1 MPIPPQVR
9 ETCLEI
15 MDNVMRRPCA
25 ALFLEP
31 VDPDRDGAPNY
42 YSVVKKP
49 VDLGTIRK
57 KLQNDEY
64 QSVAAW
70 NREMSLVWGNAEKF
84 NGKESYLSMIALEIK
99 KNFEKEFRKIKTLT
113 LQKWSQTVSD
123 LKDSLDN
130 LLDTPPEPV
139 TKFATISEK
148 PDPNQLKAFT
158 DEEMDSFI
166 KASMLLTSK
175 QDEKK
180 MLHIIRLYDP
190 RFNGPDQDKQI
201 DVGQLSIP
209 ALHTLRDY
217 VNQRLADLNIP
228 IPK

>member
-1 MPIPPQVR
+1 MKIAQLYGIMMMLISNGFVTRADITRRFGIGERTVRRYIEDLRAADVPVRAETGSHGGYYIP
-9 ETCLEI
+9 EDYKI
-15 MDNVMRRPCA
+15 
-25 ALFLEP
+25 
-31 VDPDRDGAPNY
+31 
-42 YSVVKKP
+42 
-49 VDLGTIRK
+49 
-57 KLQNDEY
+57 
-64 QSVAAW
+64 SVA
-70 NREMSLVWGNAEKF
+70 M
-84 NGKESYLSMIALEIK
+84 
-99 KNFEKEFRKIKTLT
+99 
-113 LQKWSQTVSD
+113 
-123 LKDSLDN
+123 
-130 LLDTPPEPV
+130 
-139 TKFATISEK
+139 
-148 PDPNQLKAFT
+148 FT